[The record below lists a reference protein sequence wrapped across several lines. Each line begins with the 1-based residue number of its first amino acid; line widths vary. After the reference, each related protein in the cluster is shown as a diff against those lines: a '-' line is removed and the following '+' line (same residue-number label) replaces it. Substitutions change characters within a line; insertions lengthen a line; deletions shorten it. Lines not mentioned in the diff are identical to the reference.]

1 MKDLIKLTLRY
12 RGPEELPKGCVY
24 LRRVV
29 VPSTSSLAFLHEV
42 IQIAFGWMN
51 YHMYQFTKGKVCYVS
66 IDGDSPFYG
75 KRFAK
80 DFAIGEVLPRKGS
93 ACVYEY
99 DFSDGNTVD
108 VRCEGFVEGDKDMNA
123 FWESKGVDMVEDSA
137 SFGYAPG
144 IVELLT
150 QRPKSKEAKACIQ
163 WLDMAFGFT
172 PSHVL
177 REPTSQEIAC
187 RVLHLIQLIMFSLPH
202 WDEDDEQDKDGE
214 QD

>member
-12 RGPEELPKGCVY
+12 RGPKELPKGCVY

-51 YHMYQFTKGKVCYVS
+51 CHMYQFTKGEACYVS
-66 IDGDSPFYG
+66 IGVDSPLDDES
-75 KRFAK
+75 FAK

-108 VRCEGFVEGDKDMNA
+108 VRCEGFVEGDKDMDD

-163 WLDMAFGFT
+163 WLDVAFGFT

-177 REPTSQEIAC
+177 REPTSQEIAS
-187 RVLHLIQLIMFSLPH
+187 RVLHLIQLVMFSLPH
-202 WDEDDEQDKDGE
+202 WGEDDEQD
-214 QD
+214 